1 MNLSRALSIVIPA
14 YNEGEHLAAV
24 VAEMNDVFGEAG
36 INYEIVVV
44 NNGSRDETG
53 AIIDLLAK
61 GNARIRA
68 VHLAENRKYSGGILA
83 GLAEAK
89 GEVMG
94 WAHADGQADP
104 RDIVRLYRAMR
115 EKKCELG
122 KAIRRERHESPW
134 RIVQGKIW
142 YGIFQLL
149 FWSPYRDVNA
159 TPKLMTRRAAEIL
172 KLDSSDWFLDP
183 EFVIKAIRNNI
194 PISEVETVW
203 RSRKSGSTRAHLF
216 TGLEFLKNLI
226 LFRVGMR

>member
-1 MNLSRALSIVIPA
+1 MNPEISIVIPA

-24 VAEMNDVFGEAG
+24 VAEMADVFKSAAL
-36 INYEIVVV
+36 NYEIVLVD
-44 NNGSRDETG
+44 NGSRDQTG

-61 GNARIRA
+61 GSARIHA
-68 VHLAENRKYSGGILA
+68 LHLAENRKYSGGILA
-83 GLAEAK
+83 GLAEAR
-89 GEVMG
+89 GEVLG

-104 RDIVRLYRAMR
+104 KDIVRLYQTMRAQ
-115 EKKCELG
+115 KCELA

-172 KLDSSDWFLDP
+172 KLDSRDWFLDP
-183 EFVIKAIRNNI
+183 EFVIRALRNKI
-194 PISEVETVW
+194 QICEVETVW
-203 RSRKSGSTRAHLF
+203 RSRRSGSTRAHLF

-226 LFRVGMR
+226 IFRLGLR

>member
-1 MNLSRALSIVIPA
+1 MRPELSIVIPA

-24 VAEMNDVFGEAG
+24 IAEMTDVCGGEKLD
-36 INYEIVVV
+36 YEIVIV
-44 NNGSRDETG
+44 NNGSRDNTG
-53 AIIDLLAK
+53 EIIERLAK
-61 GNARIRA
+61 GNARIRG

-83 GLAEAK
+83 GLAEAR

-172 KLDSSDWFLDP
+172 KLDSRDWFLDP
-183 EFVIKAIRNNI
+183 EFVIRAIRHHI
-194 PISEVETVW
+194 PICEVETVW
-203 RSRKSGSTRAHLF
+203 RSRKSGSTRAHLL

-226 LFRVGMR
+226 IFRLGLR

>member
-1 MNLSRALSIVIPA
+1 MNPEISIVIPA

-24 VAEMNDVFGEAG
+24 VAEMADVFKSAG
-36 INYEIVVV
+36 LNYEIVLVD
-44 NNGSRDETG
+44 NGSRDQTG

-61 GNARIRA
+61 GSERIRP

-83 GLAEAK
+83 GLAEAR
-89 GEVMG
+89 GEVLG

-104 RDIVRLYRAMR
+104 KDIVRLYRTMR
-115 EKKCELG
+115 AENCELA

-149 FWSPYRDVNA
+149 FWSSYRDVNA

-172 KLDSSDWFLDP
+172 KLDSRDWFLDP
-183 EFVIKAIRNNI
+183 EFVIKAIRHHLRI
-194 PISEVETVW
+194 CEIETVW
-203 RSRKSGSTRAHLF
+203 RSRRSGSTRAHLF

-226 LFRVGMR
+226 IFRLGLR

>member
-1 MNLSRALSIVIPA
+1 MSLSPELSIVIPA

-24 VAEMNDVFGEAG
+24 VAEMVEVFRSAG
-36 INYEIVVV
+36 LKYEIVVV
-44 NNGSRDETG
+44 DNGSRDDTG
-53 AIIDLLAK
+53 AVIELLSK
-61 GNARIRA
+61 GNARIHA

-83 GLAEAK
+83 GLAEAR

-159 TPKLMTRRAAEIL
+159 TPKLMTRRAAETL
-172 KLDSSDWFLDP
+172 KLDSRDWFLDP
-183 EFVIKAIRNNI
+183 EFVIRAIRNHL
-194 PISEVETVW
+194 PICEVETVW
-203 RSRKSGSTRAHLF
+203 RSRRSGSTRAHIL
-216 TGLEFLKNLI
+216 TGIEFLKNLI
-226 LFRVGMR
+226 VFRMGIR